1 MNQGLSDAAQVL
13 ALCEASADQQ
23 AVQGVRRIIDDP
35 ALTPEDKAG
44 FFKELRAALEE
55 QAARAQRPL
64 DVILR
69 FMDGAGRKYMWL
81 GEPTGEFI
89 PDDNAPTYVR
99 GLLQV
104 ALREQVSRV
113 LIVPSGIAL
122 YRGAELHLVVPPP
135 YDLMEVVFAYCEAF
149 AALAASSGEPAATVD
164 ADGTLSPAGGPGIP
178 ARFQR
183 VSNGSVS
190 GWQIALG

>member
-1 MNQGLSDAAQVL
+1 MNPEPSDTAQVL

-23 AVQGVRRIIDDP
+23 AIQGVRRVIDD
-35 ALTPEDKAG
+35 ATLSPEAKAG
-44 FFKELRAALEE
+44 FFKELRAALEDPV
-55 QAARAQRPL
+55 ARADTPS
-64 DVILR
+64 DVIRR
-69 FMDGAGRKYMWL
+69 FMDGPGKKYMWL

-122 YRGAELHLVVPPP
+122 YRGSELHLVVPPP
-135 YDLMEVVFAYCEAF
+135 YDLIEVVFAYCEAF

-164 ADGTLSPAGGPGIP
+164 TDGTLSPAGGPGLP

-183 VSNGSVS
+183 VSNGQVT

>member
-55 QAARAQRPL
+55 QAARAQ
-64 DVILR
+64 
-69 FMDGAGRKYMWL
+69 
-81 GEPTGEFI
+81 
-89 PDDNAPTYVR
+89 
-99 GLLQV
+99 
-104 ALREQVSRV
+104 
-113 LIVPSGIAL
+113 IVPSGIAL